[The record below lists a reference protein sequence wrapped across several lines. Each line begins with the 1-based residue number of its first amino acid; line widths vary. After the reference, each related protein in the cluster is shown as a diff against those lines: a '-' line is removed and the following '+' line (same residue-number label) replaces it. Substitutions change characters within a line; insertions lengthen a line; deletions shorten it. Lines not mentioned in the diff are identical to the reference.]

1 MAVDDHPVQSGSLTL
16 VGHLA
21 RPRARTST
29 ASRPGLVLTHGL
41 PPVTAG
47 AADAGKDLP
56 ELADRIATTLGWIVL
71 ALRLRG
77 AGGSEGD
84 FSLGG
89 WRSDIAAGLAELR
102 AQPEVERTWL
112 AGFGTGG
119 GLAICGG
126 AADPDVV
133 GVAALAAPADFDDW
147 AGHPRRLLQH
157 AREVG
162 IISTRGFPP
171 QPDQWARELREIR
184 PVAVAG
190 ALAPR
195 PLLLVHGADDEAVP
209 QFDARFLADSHGSAE
224 LRIIG
229 GAGHQLRH
237 DPRAVAVLLGWLDR
251 QANT

>member
-1 MAVDDHPVQSGSLTL
+1 MAVDDHPIRSGRLQL

-71 ALRLRG
+71 ALCLRG

-89 WRSDIAAGLAELR
+89 WQADIAAGLADLR
-102 AQPEVERTWL
+102 SQPEVERTWL

-119 GLAICGG
+119 GLAICAA
-126 AADPDVV
+126 AADPRVE
-133 GVAALAAPADFDDW
+133 GVAAMGAPADFDDW

-162 IISTRGFPP
+162 IISSPGFPT
-171 QPDQWARELREIR
+171 QPELWTRELREIR
-184 PVAVAG
+184 PVAVADRV
-190 ALAPR
+190 APR
-195 PLLLVHGADDEAVP
+195 PMLLLHGADDEAVP
-209 QFDARFLADSHGSAE
+209 QFDARFLADSHGAAE

>member
-1 MAVDDHPVQSGSLTL
+1 MSVDDHPVSSGRLTL

-21 RPRARTST
+21 RPRSRSSA
-29 ASRPGLVLTHGL
+29 ARPGLVLTHGL
-41 PPVTAG
+41 PPATAG
-47 AADAGKDLP
+47 AVDAGKDLP
-56 ELADRIATTLGWIVL
+56 ELADRIATTIGWVVL

-89 WRSDIAAGLAELR
+89 WRTDIAAGISSLR
-102 AQPEVERTWL
+102 GDAGVGQVWL

-119 GLAICGG
+119 GLSIAA
-126 AADPDVV
+126 AADDPAVA

-157 AREVG
+157 LRDVG
-162 IISTRGFPP
+162 IISTPGFPD
-171 QPDQWARELREIR
+171 QPELWTRELREIR
-184 PVAVAG
+184 PVAHAPHV
-190 ALAPR
+190 APR
-195 PLLLVHGADDEAVP
+195 PMLVVHGADDEAVP
-209 QFDARFLADSHGSAE
+209 HFDARILADAHGGAE

-237 DPRAVAVLLGWLDR
+237 DPRAMAVLLGWLDR
-251 QANT
+251 QANR